1 MERAMHPKMEWLGEE
16 PDALGTLNP
25 VAAVAYLFVLAFAV
39 TAFLH

>member
-1 MERAMHPKMEWLGEE
+1 MHPKMEGLGEE
-16 PDALGTLNP
+16 PDALKTLNP

>member
-1 MERAMHPKMEWLGEE
+1 MHPKMDYLAEE
-16 PDALGTLNP
+16 PDALKSLNP

>member
-1 MERAMHPKMEWLGEE
+1 MQKIEFSGEE
-16 PDALGTLNP
+16 PDALTTLNP

>member
-1 MERAMHPKMEWLGEE
+1 MHPKMDLLGEE
-16 PDALGTLNP
+16 PDALNSLNP